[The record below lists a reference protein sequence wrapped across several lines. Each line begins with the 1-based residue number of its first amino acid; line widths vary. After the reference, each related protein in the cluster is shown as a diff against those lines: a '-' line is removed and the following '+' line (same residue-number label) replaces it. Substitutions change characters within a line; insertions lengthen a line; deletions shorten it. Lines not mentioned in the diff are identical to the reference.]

1 MGKALLATRLEM
13 MVSEVAFQLESEVGK
28 LFLGL
33 IHNGAFVKGESIGL
47 EAQWL
52 R

>member
-1 MGKALLATRLEM
+1 M

-33 IHNGAFVKGESIGL
+33 IHNRACVKGESIGL
-47 EAQWL
+47 ETHGL
-52 R
+52 VELIELTR